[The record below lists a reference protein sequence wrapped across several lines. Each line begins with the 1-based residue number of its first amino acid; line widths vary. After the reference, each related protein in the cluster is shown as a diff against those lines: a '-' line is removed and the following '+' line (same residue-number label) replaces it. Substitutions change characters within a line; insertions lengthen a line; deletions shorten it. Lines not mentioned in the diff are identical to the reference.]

1 MDEIEFWKNFN
12 MGIELNVA
20 GSFIYD
26 GLLAFDEM
34 ETFYHEHEVFGFL
47 YNISVGIERLEKI
60 AITLI
65 EHQPSINQEE
75 FERSLITHNH
85 IDLFKRIEEKKK
97 INVGTTHYKFL
108 NLLTS
113 FYKSM
118 RYDRFSLK
126 EVRDYDKEKKALIQY
141 IFIEEL
147 KKPYSEEMFQVTT
160 NEDNIKKFIGNVV
173 GKISNQLYDIISEE
187 SHRLNIY
194 TYELEYN
201 SKAAKIFLAH
211 KYNFIDE
218 RDLIKELLIFMIN
231 AENESA
237 NMEVIKSISPLNFDQ
252 ALTKDYIEC
261 FLNKLKCQEIID
273 EAESLYEEVED
284 KRERIELLNLITSD
298 IYSPDDNDFEDDS
311 DEDTITE

>member
-1 MDEIEFWKNFN
+1 MTEIEFWENFN

-26 GLLAFDEM
+26 GLLKFDEM

-65 EHQPSINQEE
+65 EHKPTINQEE

-85 IDLFKRIEEKKK
+85 VDLFKRIEEKKK

-108 NLLTS
+108 SLLAS
-113 FYKSM
+113 FYNSM
-118 RYDRFSLK
+118 RYDRYSLK

-141 IFIEEL
+141 IFIDEL
-147 KKPYSEEMFQVTT
+147 KIPYSEEMFQVTT

-173 GKISNQLYDIISEE
+173 GKISSQLYNIIFEE

-201 SKAAKIFLAH
+201 SKAAKIFLAN

-231 AENESA
+231 AENESV

-261 FLNKLKCQEIID
+261 FFNKLKCQEVID
-273 EAESLYEEVED
+273 EAESLYEEVEN
-284 KRERIELLNLITSD
+284 KRERIEMLHLITAD
-298 IYSPDDNDFEDDS
+298 IYRPDDNDFEDSS
-311 DEDTITE
+311 DEETISE

>member
-34 ETFYHEHEVFGFL
+34 ETFYFEHEVFSFL

-65 EHQPSINQEE
+65 EHQPNINQEE

-97 INVGTTHYKFL
+97 ICVGTTHYKFL
-108 NLLTS
+108 SLLTS

-118 RYDRFSLK
+118 RYDRYSLK
-126 EVRDYDKEKKALIQY
+126 DVRDYDKEKKALIKY

-160 NEDNIKKFIGNVV
+160 NEDNIKNFIGNVV
-173 GKISNQLYDIISEE
+173 GKISSQLYDIISEE

-201 SKAAKIFLAH
+201 SKAAKIFLTH

-218 RDLIKELLIFMIN
+218 RDLIKELLVFMIN
-231 AENESA
+231 AENESV

-252 ALTKDYIEC
+252 TLTKDYIEC
-261 FLNKLKCQEIID
+261 FLNKLKCQEVID
-273 EAESLYEEVED
+273 EAESLYEEVEN
-284 KRERIELLNLITSD
+284 KRERIELLKLITSD
-298 IYSPDDNDFEDDS
+298 IYSPDNNDIEDDS
-311 DEDTITE
+311 VEEPIIE